1 MLLKEQ
7 KPLYEEVSRSWNLT
21 GLLSADERNG
31 GMAFSLYHLSTVFI
45 GEIPL
50 TESDCSISNIAYY
63 MHLPSMGTTQ
73 ILKSSLLI
81 NIISLK

>member
-7 KPLYEEVSRSWNLT
+7 QPLYEDVSRSWNLT

-31 GMAFSLYHLSTVFI
+31 GMAFSVYHFSTVFI

-50 TESDCSISNIAYY
+50 TGSDCSISNTAYY
-63 MHLPSMGTTQ
+63 LPSMGTTQ